1 VANSGG
7 LGGATSTW
15 PRIRFHDPRHTW
27 ASLALQAGIPP
38 NVVQELMG
46 HASIA
51 ITLETYPH
59 VTPAIKE
66 DATRLVADLISGQ

>member
-1 VANSGG
+1 
-7 LGGATSTW
+7 
-15 PRIRFHDPRHTW
+15 
-27 ASLALQAGIPP
+27 
-38 NVVQELMG
+38 MG

-51 ITLETYPH
+51 ITLETYSH